1 MPLLYCEIGIGDLIL
16 SGFREFVS
24 ENIKYISSA
33 EASTREEALEKM
45 DETINYVQAQRD
57 AYKESNKES
66 TDGKKLASLKAKV
79 GRAGKALTELGAI
92 GEVPGVVKASHKRAE
107 DWNAVFK
114 RINKFIDEGAMTGD
128 GL

>member
-24 ENIKYISSA
+24 ENIEYISSA

-57 AYKESNKES
+57 AYKESNSNKES

-107 DWNAVFK
+107 DWNVIFEDQKYIHSA
-114 RINKFIDEGAMTGD
+114 
-128 GL
+128 

>member
-1 MPLLYCEIGIGDLIL
+1 LDHYIIPLLYCEIGIGDLIL
-16 SGFREFVS
+16 SGVREFVS
-24 ENIKYISSA
+24 EQIEYISSA

-45 DETINYVQAQRD
+45 DETIKNLQAQRD
-57 AYKESNKES
+57 AYKES
-66 TDGKKLASLKAKV
+66 TDRKKLASLKAKV

-114 RINKFIDEGAMTGD
+114 
-128 GL
+128 